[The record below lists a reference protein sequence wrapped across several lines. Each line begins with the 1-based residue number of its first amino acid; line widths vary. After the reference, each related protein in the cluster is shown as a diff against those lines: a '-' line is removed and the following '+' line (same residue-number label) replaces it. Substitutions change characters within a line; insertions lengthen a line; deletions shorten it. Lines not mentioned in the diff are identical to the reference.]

1 MQKNKL
7 KKIAKEVISSEI
19 KSLQKLRSSIDRNFN
34 KVVEAITSC
43 KKGKIILSGVGKS
56 GIIAKK
62 ISSTLS
68 SVGAPS
74 FFVDASSCSHGDLGQ
89 ICSNDV
95 LILISNSGESA
106 ELKNII
112 QHANR
117 NKDIILVGIVSK
129 KNSLLYKNS
138 DIKILLPE
146 VKEAGPGN
154 IVPTSS
160 TVMQLA
166 IGDAIAISTMKQ
178 KNFGE
183 KEFKK
188 FHPSGSIGAKLKTV
202 EDLMLKGK
210 KIPLINENTKMRVA
224 LKIITKKKLGVL
236 IVENNSKKTN
246 GIITDGQIR
255 RVSEKKGNLDNLKV
269 KDVMTK
275 NPISVDKE
283 VLAAKA
289 LSLMNSKR
297 ITSDIEVGYIAI
309 ANAMSGISAG
319 IRRLDASVGGI
330 GGCPYAPGATGNV
343 CTEDLVH
350 ALIFDGYQC
359 AVDLDGLIAV
369 SCDLQALL
377 ADPLPGL
384 VHLAGSKATMHPM
397 PDELKSRLGLV
408 F

>member
-1 MQKNKL
+1 MKKNKF
-7 KKIAKEVISSEI
+7 KKVAQDVILTEI
-19 KSLQKLRSSIDRNFN
+19 KSLKKLKTSIDNNFQ
-34 KVVEAITSC
+34 KVIETIINC

-68 SVGAPS
+68 SVGTPS

-89 ICSNDV
+89 ISSNDV
-95 LILISNSGESA
+95 LILISNSGESS
-106 ELKNII
+106 ELKNIV
-112 QHANR
+112 QYANR
-117 NKDIILVGIVSK
+117 NKNIILIGIVSK

-138 DIKILLPE
+138 DLKILLPE

-160 TVMQLA
+160 TIMQLA

-210 KIPLINENTKMRVA
+210 KIPFINENIKMRTA
-224 LKIITKKKLGVL
+224 LKIISKKKLGVL
-236 IVENNSKKTN
+236 IVQNNSKITN

-269 KDVMTK
+269 KNVMTK
-275 NPISVDKE
+275 NPISIDQE
-283 VLAAKA
+283 VLAAQA
-289 LSLMNSKR
+289 LSLMNEKR
-297 ITSDIEVGYIAI
+297 ITSLCVHKNKIKNKTVGII
-309 ANAMSGISAG
+309 HIHNILENN
-319 IRRLDASVGGI
+319 I
-330 GGCPYAPGATGNV
+330 
-343 CTEDLVH
+343 
-350 ALIFDGYQC
+350 Q
-359 AVDLDGLIAV
+359 
-369 SCDLQALL
+369 
-377 ADPLPGL
+377 
-384 VHLAGSKATMHPM
+384 
-397 PDELKSRLGLV
+397 
-408 F
+408 

>member
-1 MQKNKL
+1 MKKNKF
-7 KKIAKEVISSEI
+7 KKVAQEVILSEI
-19 KSLQKLRSSIDRNFN
+19 KSLYKLKSSIDNNFH
-34 KVVEAITSC
+34 KVVEAILNC

-68 SVGAPS
+68 SVGTPS

-89 ICSNDV
+89 ISSNDV
-95 LILISNSGESA
+95 LILISNSGESS

-112 QHANR
+112 QYANR
-117 NKDIILVGIVSK
+117 NKNIVLIGIVSK

-160 TVMQLA
+160 TIMQLA

-210 KIPLINENTKMRVA
+210 KIPFINENTKMLTA

-236 IVENNSKKTN
+236 IVQNNSKKTN

-255 RVSEKKGNLDNLKV
+255 RVSEKKGNLNNLKV
-269 KDVMTK
+269 KNVMTR
-275 NPISVDKE
+275 NPISVNKE

-297 ITSDIEVGYIAI
+297 ITSLCVHTNKDKNKTVGII
-309 ANAMSGISAG
+309 HIHNILENN
-319 IRRLDASVGGI
+319 I
-330 GGCPYAPGATGNV
+330 
-343 CTEDLVH
+343 
-350 ALIFDGYQC
+350 Q
-359 AVDLDGLIAV
+359 
-369 SCDLQALL
+369 
-377 ADPLPGL
+377 
-384 VHLAGSKATMHPM
+384 
-397 PDELKSRLGLV
+397 
-408 F
+408 

>member
-1 MQKNKL
+1 MSGKKF
-7 KKIAKEVISSEI
+7 KKIAQDVILSEI
-19 KSLQKLRSSIDRNFN
+19 KSLKKLRASVDKNFN
-34 KVVEAITSC
+34 KVIETIISC

-68 SVGAPS
+68 SVGTPS

-89 ICSNDV
+89 ITSNDV
-95 LILISNSGESA
+95 LILISNSGESS

-112 QHANR
+112 QYANR
-117 NKDIILVGIVSK
+117 NKNIILIGIVSK

-138 DIKILLPE
+138 DLKILLPE

-160 TVMQLA
+160 TIMQLA
-166 IGDAIAISTMKQ
+166 IGDAIAISTMKH

-210 KIPLINENTKMRVA
+210 KIPFINENIKMRAA

-236 IVENNSKKTN
+236 IVQNNLKKTN

-255 RVSEKKGNLDNLKV
+255 RINEKKGNLDNLVV

-275 NPISVDKE
+275 NPISINRE
-283 VLAAKA
+283 VLAVKA
-289 LSLMNSKR
+289 LALMNSKR
-297 ITSDIEVGYIAI
+297 ITSLCVHENISRSKTI
-309 ANAMSGISAG
+309 GI
-319 IRRLDASVGGI
+319 IHIHNILENNI
-330 GGCPYAPGATGNV
+330 
-343 CTEDLVH
+343 
-350 ALIFDGYQC
+350 Q
-359 AVDLDGLIAV
+359 
-369 SCDLQALL
+369 
-377 ADPLPGL
+377 
-384 VHLAGSKATMHPM
+384 
-397 PDELKSRLGLV
+397 
-408 F
+408 